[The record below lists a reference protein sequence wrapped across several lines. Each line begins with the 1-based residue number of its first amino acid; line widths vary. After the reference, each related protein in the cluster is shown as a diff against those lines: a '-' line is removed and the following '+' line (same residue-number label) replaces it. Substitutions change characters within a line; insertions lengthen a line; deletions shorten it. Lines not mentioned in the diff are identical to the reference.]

1 MHDTQL
7 ALAREKALSDF
18 HSLTD
23 TELLSIVVSS
33 SQLAERLL
41 NHYHTLIEL
50 SLASIEELTTIPGI
64 GEALALRLKATF
76 QTAQRLSQLHIQL
89 RPQIRRPSD
98 IVPLVQPL
106 LQQLPQEHLLVVLLD
121 NTNHLIDIITVYVG
135 SLDTTVVRNAELFR
149 PAIQRNSAGI
159 IVVHNHPSG
168 NAIPSPADTAFT
180 EALIEPGK
188 VLDIAVLD
196 HLIIGRGEW
205 VSMREQ
211 GLGFTPPKLTHR

>member
-7 ALAREKALSDF
+7 VFAREKAQHNFSG
-18 HSLTD
+18 LTD
-23 TELLSIVVSS
+23 TELLSLLLAS

-41 NHYHTLIEL
+41 THYPTLVEL
-50 SLASIEELTTIPGI
+50 SSAALPDLINIPGV

-76 QTAQRLSQLHIQL
+76 TIAQRLSQLHIHL

-98 IVPLVQPL
+98 IIPLVQPL

-121 NTNHLIDIITVYVG
+121 SNNHLIDIITVYVG

-159 IVVHNHPSG
+159 IIVHNHPSG
-168 NAIPSPADTAFT
+168 NATPSPADTAFT
-180 EALIEPGK
+180 EALIEAGK

-196 HLIIGRGEW
+196 HLIIGKGEW

-211 GLGFTPPKLTHR
+211 GLGFSPPK